1 MSDERV
7 HIEVTDIE
15 NSASN
20 MKFGVIVVRE
30 FEEYIENN
38 LVAVVGE
45 LSDRGC
51 APQNIEVRTVPK
63 LHDVVIATQFFAQYT
78 DVDGVIIVAPENRV
92 MGILSLMNGI
102 IQIELQWN
110 MVVVIGGVEA
120 ATEIVEMVAM
130 QNDMELN
137 APEELGQRSIS

>member
-1 MSDERV
+1 
-7 HIEVTDIE
+7 
-15 NSASN
+15 